1 MSEPARAQDYKDT
14 VNLPKTDFPM
24 KGNLSQ
30 LEPRM
35 LAFWDEKRV
44 FARLMEKNAAA
55 PPFLFVDGPP
65 YANGH
70 LHAGHAL
77 NKVLKDL
84 VVKYQNLAGK
94 KCDFIPGFDTHGLP
108 IEQAVE
114 KRLKDKKIDRRSLPR
129 DELLA

>member
-1 MSEPARAQDYKDT
+1 MSDASAPRDYKDT

-24 KGNLSQ
+24 KGNLTQ

-35 LAFWDEKRV
+35 LEWWATQRIWEK
-44 FARLMEKNAAA
+44 LLEKNARGT
-55 PPFLFVDGPP
+55 PFVLPDGPP

-70 LHAGHAL
+70 IHAGHAL

-84 VVKYQNLAGK
+84 VVKYRNMAGFH
-94 KCDFIPGFDTHGLP
+94 CDFIPGWDTHGLP

-114 KRLKDKKIDRRSLPR
+114 K
-129 DELLA
+129 